1 MEKKGLEPRIGE
13 QPRLGQSIELPER
26 IPGKGFTVCSTS
38 ASKYYLDLDIPQV
51 QEFHASLIDPH
62 KPILLHP
69 CQVQNPV
76 NPADLV
82 KNWRTIKQLKS
93 LNPHELEPGTTF
105 LCRATLKGIDCT
117 KGWFYWSCFHCKR
130 SISRDGINSLCIQG
144 CPKNPPPVPRYKL
157 NAVMEDMTGA
167 MDVMIFDDKA
177 QELVGAAAEELVREV
192 TGEDI
197 SAVLCSHQS
206 HAFVIAAD
214 KGCFVV
220 KHILNDD
227 ELQLIGSAQA
237 AAGGGLLLSEE
248 EGSSIS
254 YESSPVKIVKK
265 EKMVYEEESEAGV
278 GCELP
283 HGGGS
288 PAC

>member
-1 MEKKGLEPRIGE
+1 MMFLRGMATNASLQIISTEGLGE
-13 QPRLGQSIELPER
+13 AWKWKIWRNISFRNICLCDLRGRKLNVALFGDLGRNFDAEQVFKQSQNAPIVAVFAGMLVR
-26 IPGKGFTVCSTS
+26 RYAGKGFTVCSTS

-51 QEFHASLIDPH
+51 QEFHASLTDPH

-144 CPKNPPPVPRYKL
+144 CPKNPPPVPRDGRHDRRYGRH
-157 NAVMEDMTGA
+157 D
-167 MDVMIFDDKA
+167 F
-177 QELVGAAAEELVREV
+177 
-192 TGEDI
+192 
-197 SAVLCSHQS
+197 
-206 HAFVIAAD
+206 
-214 KGCFVV
+214 
-220 KHILNDD
+220 
-227 ELQLIGSAQA
+227 
-237 AAGGGLLLSEE
+237 
-248 EGSSIS
+248 
-254 YESSPVKIVKK
+254 
-265 EKMVYEEESEAGV
+265 
-278 GCELP
+278 
-283 HGGGS
+283 
-288 PAC
+288 